1 MRKLTK
7 YQLQKISRN
16 LDKYF
21 NLASEDDIKNG
32 LVWYQQANDIC
43 KDISQKYGTSTFIAS
58 GVISALSPRNKWAKN
73 IQDAYTVFEAVQ
85 NNIEAVDTKVSTFH
99 TNKFKAF
106 AIAQGKVTITSESNK
121 TFAFC
126 ENIAHLNED
135 FVTVDV
141 WHLRACFDKTMG
153 SIGDLAYKQLQSITL
168 SKAKKLGMKGFEYQA
183 IIWNS
188 VQNNF

>member
-7 YQLQKISRN
+7 YQLQKISKN

-21 NLASEDDIKNG
+21 NMATDEDIKSG
-32 LVWYQQANDIC
+32 LVWYQKANDIC
-43 KDISQKYGTSTFIAS
+43 KDIAQKYGTTTFIAS

-141 WHLRACFDKTMG
+141 WHLRACFDVTMG

-168 SKAKKLGMKGFEYQA
+168 SKAKKLGLKGFEYQA

>member
-21 NLASEDDIKNG
+21 NLASESDIKSG

-43 KDISQKYGTSTFIAS
+43 KDIAQKYGTSTFIAS

-73 IQDAYTVFEAVQ
+73 IQDAYSVFEAVK
-85 NNIEAVDTKVSTFH
+85 NNVEAVDTKVSTFH

-106 AIAQGKVTITSESNK
+106 AIAQGKVTITSDSNK

-135 FVTVDV
+135 FVTIDV
-141 WHLRACFDKTMG
+141 WHLRACFDRTMG
-153 SIGDLAYKQLQSITL
+153 SIGDLAYKKLQSITL
-168 SKAKKLGMKGFEYQA
+168 SKAKKLGMRGFEYQA

>member
-7 YQLQKISRN
+7 YQLQKISKN

-21 NLASEDDIKNG
+21 NLASEDDIKSG

-43 KDISQKYGTSTFIAS
+43 KDIAQKYGTSTFIAS

-73 IQDAYTVFEAVQ
+73 IQDAYSVFEAVQ
-85 NNIEAVDTKVSTFH
+85 NSISAADTKVSTFH

-106 AIAQGKVTITSESNK
+106 AIAQGKVTITRESNK

>member
-7 YQLQKISRN
+7 YQLQKISKN

-21 NLASEDDIKNG
+21 NLATEDDIKSG
-32 LVWYQQANDIC
+32 LLWYQQANDIC
-43 KDISQKYGTSTFIAS
+43 KDIAQKYGTSTFIAS

-73 IQDAYTVFEAVQ
+73 IQDAYSVFEAVQ
-85 NNIEAVDTKVSTFH
+85 NSISAADTKVSTFH

-153 SIGDLAYKQLQSITL
+153 SIGDLAYKQLQNITL
-168 SKAKKLGMKGFEYQA
+168 SKAKKLGMRGFEYQA

>member
-16 LDKYF
+16 LDNCF
-21 NLASEDDIKNG
+21 NLASEDNIKGG
-32 LVWYQQANDIC
+32 LAWYQSANDIC
-43 KDISQKYGTSTFIAS
+43 KDIAQKYNVSTFVAS

-106 AIAQGKVTITSESNK
+106 AIAQGKVAITSDSKK
-121 TFAFC
+121 TYAFC
-126 ENIAHLNED
+126 QNIAYLND
-135 FVTVDV
+135 YYITIDV
-141 WHLRACFDKTMG
+141 WHLRACFNQTMG
-153 SIGDLAYKQLQSITL
+153 SVGDLAYEQIQKLTL
-168 SKAKKLGMKGFEYQA
+168 SKAKKLGMRGFEYQA
-183 IIWNS
+183 ILWNS

>member
-21 NLASEDDIKNG
+21 NLASEEDIKSG

-43 KDISQKYGTSTFIAS
+43 KDIAQKYDTTTFIAS

-73 IQDAYTVFEAVQ
+73 IQDAYTVFEAVK
-85 NNIEAVDTKVSTFH
+85 NNVEAVDTKVSTFH

-153 SIGDLAYKQLQSITL
+153 QIGDLAYKQLQNITL
-168 SKAKKLGMKGFEYQA
+168 SKAKKLGIKGFEYQA

>member
-21 NLASEDDIKNG
+21 NLASEDDIKSG

-43 KDISQKYGTSTFIAS
+43 KDIAQKYGTSTFVAS

-106 AIAQGKVTITSESNK
+106 AIAQAKVTITSESNK

-153 SIGDLAYKQLQSITL
+153 QIGDLAYKQLQSITL

>member
-1 MRKLTK
+1 MKKLTK
-7 YQLQKISRN
+7 YQLQKISKN

-21 NLASEDDIKNG
+21 NMATDEDIQLG

-43 KDISQKYGTSTFIAS
+43 KDIAQKYDTTTFIAS

-73 IQDAYTVFEAVQ
+73 IQDAYTVFEAVK

-106 AIAQGKVTITSESNK
+106 AIAQGKVTITSESKK

-126 ENIAHLNED
+126 ENIANLNENYGFD
-135 FVTVDV
+135 AIFIRFSLFFD
-141 WHLRACFDKTMG
+141 RAWK
-153 SIGDLAYKQLQSITL
+153 
-168 SKAKKLGMKGFEYQA
+168 
-183 IIWNS
+183 
-188 VQNNF
+188 

>member
-21 NLASEDDIKNG
+21 NLASEDDIKSG
-32 LVWYQQANDIC
+32 LLWYQQANEIC
-43 KDISQKYGTSTFIAS
+43 KDIAQKYGTSTFIAS

-141 WHLRACFDKTMG
+141 WHLRACFDMTMG
-153 SIGDLAYKQLQSITL
+153 QIGDLAYKQLQNITL

>member
-7 YQLQKISRN
+7 YQLQKISKN

-32 LVWYQQANDIC
+32 LLWYQQANEIC
-43 KDISQKYGTSTFIAS
+43 KDIAQKYGTSTFVAS

-73 IQDAYTVFEAVQ
+73 IQDAYSVFEAVK
-85 NNIEAVDTKVSTFH
+85 NNVEAVDTKVSTFH

-141 WHLRACFDKTMG
+141 WHLRACFDMTMG

-168 SKAKKLGMKGFEYQA
+168 SKAKKLGLKGFEYQA